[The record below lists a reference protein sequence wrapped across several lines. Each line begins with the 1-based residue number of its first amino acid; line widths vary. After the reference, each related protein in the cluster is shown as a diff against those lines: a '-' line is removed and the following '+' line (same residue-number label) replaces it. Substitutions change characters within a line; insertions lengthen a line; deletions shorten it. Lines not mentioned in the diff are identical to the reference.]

1 MPFAIALT
9 VVLILL
15 AAFQAALALGAPL
28 GHFAWG
34 GQHRVLPTRLRVGS
48 AVSVVIYALIALIA
62 LSSAGAIGLFPVP
75 FADVAMWV
83 VFGYFALGIV
93 VNAISRSRPERFTM
107 VPVSL
112 ILAALSFCV
121 AMGWGGDVA

>member
-15 AAFQAALALGAPL
+15 AAFQVALALGAPL

-48 AVSVVIYALIALIA
+48 AVSVVVYALIALIA

-121 AMGWGGDVA
+121 AMGWSGDVA